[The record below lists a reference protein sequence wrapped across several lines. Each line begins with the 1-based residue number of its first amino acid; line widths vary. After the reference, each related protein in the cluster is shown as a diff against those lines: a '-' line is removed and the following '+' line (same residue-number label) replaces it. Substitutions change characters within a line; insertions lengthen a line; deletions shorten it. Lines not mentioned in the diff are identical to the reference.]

1 MHFLVSVFFL
11 RIWDELPY
19 LGFGGLTLPVITLF
33 LKVWPLNQQ
42 HQHHWRERNA
52 VSDLTPEL
60 LVQNLH
66 FNKIPRWFTCTLWF
80 EKHSRIPQR
89 SVKMEAQKC
98 TVCTE
103 KELGEERGA
112 SQVPSLAKL
121 WCAESHSLAQYLL
134 SFSEFHL
141 PFFSVSFKKLIFPG
155 CPLEF
160 IIYFAYAGSLI
171 FPTWYSPHLQMKF
184 LSWAP
189 EPCFQQCT
197 EHLCQ
202 EAIWLSPVPSCQNI
216 QNWACPTHSFLCL
229 VSQISLNN
237 STINSAS
244 QARHLL
250 YPDAKGVFSELHIRS
265 QCCLLNSSVIPDHLW
280 NYVQHLPRDRV
291 QTQSGLAPSSVSD
304 PEPLVSRFEPSFQ
317 RCAPLSLP
325 PAC

>member
-1 MHFLVSVFFL
+1 MHIM
-11 RIWDELPY
+11 IWEA
-19 LGFGGLTLPVITLF
+19 
-33 LKVWPLNQQ
+33 QQ
-42 HQHHWRERNA
+42 N
-52 VSDLTPEL
+52 TPEKCQNGSPEVYCLYRKGIGGGERCFTSPISSKTVMCRKSL
-60 LVQNLH
+60 LG
-66 FNKIPRWFTCTLWF
+66 P
-80 EKHSRIPQR
+80 
-89 SVKMEAQKC
+89 
-98 TVCTE
+98 
-103 KELGEERGA
+103 
-112 SQVPSLAKL
+112 VPALIF
-121 WCAESHSLAQYLL
+121 WVP
-134 SFSEFHL
+134 L

-317 RCAPLSLP
+317 RCAPLSLH